1 MKRKTQLP
9 EAGVWAG
16 ACLYLPIWLI
26 LIIIATAL
34 PATAQRASR
43 AWQSGSSLVVPEG
56 QALMLHMVGMRRV
69 QITNPEIADVVI
81 SSVAQLVVCGKK
93 RGVTTLYVW
102 DRMGLHEFE
111 VTVTGLTAAEKTAE
125 GLAKALGDELTYT
138 SVGED
143 MLVVEGSVENN
154 ERLERTHRVIAAQ
167 TGPVTV
173 IDLVVLEG
181 VKRLPLADAA
191 AEALRDVFGDKL
203 EYVVLDETS
212 LVVQGDLS
220 DEQEVAR
227 VGKVIAVVTAEGL
240 SIVNLVQYND
250 ELATPPL
257 DKIRAAVG
265 EGLKVWQVK
274 GRTVAIDGTVA
285 SEDEYKRLGQVLASF
300 VKDANLINLVQ
311 IVKPRPAI
319 GEYAKKLE
327 EVFGPDIEVK
337 QMGPETLALE
347 GTVTSSEMAEH
358 YKSLLAAMEPPYR
371 VVDYLRVVTPYKE
384 RLEIS
389 VLVAEI
395 SKDDMDE
402 LGVEW
407 GQIINPN
414 APVEQPILIGVENG
428 LRTIWKIGADL
439 DLMLEGSDSRVL
451 SRPKV
456 MVNDGE
462 KAEILVGGEVPIPI
476 VAPGAGGV
484 PTVTIEYKPYGVE
497 LHITPTIKNDGKTID
512 MDINPVVSSLD
523 WTNSVTI
530 SGFNIP
536 AMRKRSVTTKVSLEN
551 GGMLTLGGLLQREQ
565 SEVIRKVPVLSKI
578 PIIGKLFT
586 HKRFIRGDSEL
597 VIFVSPRIATDTRH
611 EPGYKHPL
619 DTELD
624 EMSQIPE

>member
-1 MKRKTQLP
+1 MKQQPQLP
-9 EAGVWAG
+9 EAGSWAG
-16 ACLYLPIWLI
+16 ACVYLPLWLI

-56 QALMLHMVGMRRV
+56 RALMLHMVEMRRV
-69 QITNPEIADVVI
+69 QIANPEVADVVI

-111 VTVTGLTAAEKTAE
+111 VCVTGLTAAEKTAE
-125 GLAKALGDELTYT
+125 GLAKALGDELTYAT
-138 SVGED
+138 VGED
-143 MLVVEGSVENN
+143 MLVVEGSLENN
-154 ERLERTHRVIAAQ
+154 ERLERAHRVIAAQ
-167 TGPVTV
+167 KGPVTV
-173 IDLVVLEG
+173 IDLVVLAG
-181 VKRLPLADAA
+181 AKRVPPADAA
-191 AEALRDVFGDKL
+191 AEALEEIFGDKL
-203 EYVVLDETS
+203 EYVVLDEGS

-220 DEQEVAR
+220 DQEEVAR
-227 VGKVIAVVTAEGL
+227 VGKVIAAVTAEGL

-257 DKIRAAVG
+257 DKIRAAIG
-265 EGLKVWQVK
+265 EDLKVWQVK
-274 GRTVAIDGTVA
+274 GRTVAIDGTV
-285 SEDEYKRLGQVLASF
+285 SSDEEYKRLGQVLASF
-300 VKDANLINLVQ
+300 VEDANLINLVQ
-311 IVKPRPAI
+311 IVKPRPEI
-319 GEYAKKLE
+319 GEYAKELQ
-327 EVFGPDIEVK
+327 EVFGPDITVR

-347 GTVTSSEMAEH
+347 GTVTSLEMGKH
-358 YKSLLAAMEPPYR
+358 YSSLLAVMEPPYR
-371 VVDYLRVVTPYKE
+371 VVDYLRVVAPYKE
-384 RLEIS
+384 RIEIS

-395 SKDDMDE
+395 SKDDMDN

-407 GQIINPN
+407 GQII
-414 APVEQPILIGVENG
+414 ADAVEQPILIGIENG
-428 LRTIWKIGADL
+428 LRTIGEIGADL
-439 DLMLEGSDSRVL
+439 DLLLEDADSRVL

-462 KAEILVGGEVPIPI
+462 KADILVGGEVPIPI

-512 MDINPVVSSLD
+512 MDINPIVSSLD

-536 AMRKRSVTTKVSLEN
+536 AMRKRSVTTKVSLAN

-565 SEVIRKVPVLSKI
+565 SEVIRKIPVLSEI
-578 PIIGKLFT
+578 PVIGKLFT
-586 HKRFIRGDSEL
+586 HKRFTSGDSEL
-597 VIFVSPRIATDTRH
+597 VIFVSPQIATDAH
-611 EPGYKHPL
+611 HGPGYKHPL
-619 DTELD
+619 DKELD
-624 EMSQIPE
+624 NMRKIPE